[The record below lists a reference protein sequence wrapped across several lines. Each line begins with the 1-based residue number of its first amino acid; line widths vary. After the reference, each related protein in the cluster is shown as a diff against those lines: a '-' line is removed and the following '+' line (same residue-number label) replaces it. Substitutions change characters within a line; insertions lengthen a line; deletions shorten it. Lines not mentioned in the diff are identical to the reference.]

1 MAKIESETNQKYSDL
16 DETGVNQM
24 SIKKLLAASVLT
36 AGAFTTTANAGDRS
50 GQDYPGTD
58 VHPHYYTSAKV
69 VDVRPM
75 YRWISVNRPS
85 TKCHYE
91 QVHTETTHRKS
102 STGATILG
110 GVIGGAL
117 GRRLGG
123 KHRGRRHGSTAA
135 GVILGASIARGIHR
149 NNNPGHTHNDV
160 HTRRVCRTQNNHH
173 QERVFKGYYVT
184 YRLRGREYAVRT
196 QRSPGRF
203 IRLRVTA
210 TPVL

>member
-1 MAKIESETNQKYSDL
+1 
-16 DETGVNQM
+16 M
-24 SIKKLLAASVLT
+24 SIKKLLALSVLT
-36 AGAFTTTANAGDRS
+36 AGAFATTANAGHRP
-50 GQDYPGTD
+50 GHHYPSVG
-58 VHPHYYTSAKV
+58 VNPHYYTTARV

-75 YRWISVNRPS
+75 YRWISVNRPR

-91 QVHTETTHRKS
+91 EVHTETTHRKS

-110 GVIGGAL
+110 GVIGGAI
-117 GRRLGG
+117 GRSLSRRS
-123 KHRGRRHGSTAA
+123 HRRSRRNVGTAA
-135 GVILGASIARGIHR
+135 GVILGASIARNMHR
-149 NNNPGHTHNDV
+149 NNNPGHTHNNT
-160 HTRRVCRTQNNHH
+160 HTRRVCRTHNNRH

-196 QRSPGRF
+196 RRSPGRF